1 VVINSALA
9 RGSAYLRAAHFG
21 PTVIVTTTTFLL
33 ALSQYAPLN
42 ALRVAIAIFAGQLV
56 VGWSNDFIDAPLDIA
71 AHRTKKPIVSKEINP
86 EQLKRSIVFALVA
99 ALLLSL
105 FSPLGLTGT
114 LIHFLGILSATLYNL
129 KLKPTILSP
138 LPYIVSFG
146 ALPWAIYLPAGNH
159 PPLWLFIDFMLIAV
173 AFHFF
178 NVLKDFQWDI
188 NQGVLGLPQRLG
200 RNASLIISISLV
212 ISAILVLI
220 FLN

>member
-1 VVINSALA
+1 VLNSVLA
-9 RGSAYLRAAHFG
+9 RGYVFLRAAHFG
-21 PTVIVTTTTFLL
+21 PTVIVTTASFLL
-33 ALSQYAPLN
+33 SLSQYSIIDS
-42 ALRVAIAIFAGQLV
+42 LRVAIAIFAGQLV

-86 EQLKRSIVFALVA
+86 EQLKGSIVFALVA
-99 ALLLSL
+99 AVLLSL

-114 LIHFLGILSATLYNL
+114 LIHFLGILSATFYNL
-129 KLKPTILSP
+129 KLKSTIISP

-159 PPLWLFIDFMLIAV
+159 PPLWLYLDFMIIAV

-188 NQGVLGLPQRLG
+188 NQGILGLPQRLG
-200 RNASLIISISLV
+200 KNVSLIISISLV
-212 ISAILVLI
+212 VSALLVFI
-220 FLN
+220 FLR

>member
-1 VVINSALA
+1 MLNSVLA
-9 RGSAYLRAAHFG
+9 RGYVFLRAAHFG
-21 PTVIVTTTTFLL
+21 PTVIVTTASFLL
-33 ALSQYAPLN
+33 SLSQYSIIDS
-42 ALRVAIAIFAGQLV
+42 LRVAIAIFAGQLV

-86 EQLKRSIVFALVA
+86 EQLKKSILVALLA

-114 LIHFLGILSATLYNL
+114 LIHFLGILSATFYNF
-129 KLKPTILSP
+129 KLKSTIISP

-146 ALPWAIYLPAGNH
+146 ALPWAIYLPAGNQ

-200 RNASLIISISLV
+200 RNASLVISISLV
-212 ISAILVLI
+212 ISAIFVLI
-220 FLN
+220 YR

>member
-1 VVINSALA
+1 MLNSALA
-9 RGSAYLRAAHFG
+9 QGFVFLRAAHFG
-21 PTVIVTTTTFLL
+21 PTVIVTTASFLL
-33 ALSQYAPLN
+33 SLSQYSLIDS
-42 ALRVAIAIFAGQLV
+42 LRVAIAIFAGQLV

-71 AHRTKKPIVSKEINP
+71 AQRTKKPIVSKEINP
-86 EQLKRSIVFALVA
+86 EQLKKSIVVALVA

-114 LIHFLGILSATLYNL
+114 LIHFLGILSATFYNL

-159 PPLWLFIDFMLIAV
+159 PPLWLYLDFMLIAV

-188 NQGVLGLPQRLG
+188 KQGILGLPQRLG
-200 RNASLIISISLV
+200 RNVSLIISILLV
-212 ISAILVLI
+212 TTALLVFI
-220 FLN
+220 YR

>member
-1 VVINSALA
+1 VLNSVLA
-9 RGSAYLRAAHFG
+9 RGYVFLRAAHFG
-21 PTVIVTTTTFLL
+21 PTVIVTTASFLL
-33 ALSQYAPLN
+33 SLSQYSIIDS
-42 ALRVAIAIFAGQLV
+42 LRVAIAIFAGQLV

-86 EQLKRSIVFALVA
+86 EQLKGSIVFALVA
-99 ALLLSL
+99 AVLLSL

-114 LIHFLGILSATLYNL
+114 LIHFLGILSATFYNL
-129 KLKPTILSP
+129 KLKSTIISP

-146 ALPWAIYLPAGNH
+146 ALPWAIYLPAGNQ

-200 RNASLIISISLV
+200 RNSSLIISISLIV
-212 ISAILVLI
+212 SAVLVLI

>member
-1 VVINSALA
+1 VLNSALA
-9 RGSAYLRAAHFG
+9 QGYVFLRAAHFG
-21 PTVIVTTTTFLL
+21 PTVIVTTASFLL
-33 ALSQYAPLN
+33 SLSQYSIIDS
-42 ALRVAIAIFAGQLV
+42 LRVAIAIFAGQLV

-71 AHRTKKPIVSKEINP
+71 AQRTKKPIVSKEINP

-99 ALLLSL
+99 AVLLSL

-114 LIHFLGILSATLYNL
+114 LIHFLGILSATFYNL
-129 KLKPTILSP
+129 KLKSTIISP

-146 ALPWAIYLPAGNH
+146 ALPWAIYLPTGDQ

-200 RNASLIISISLV
+200 RNASLVISISLV
-212 ISAILVLI
+212 ISAVLVLI

>member
-1 VVINSALA
+1 MINSALA
-9 RGSAYLRAAHFG
+9 RGYAFLRAAHFG
-21 PTVIVTTTTFLL
+21 PTIIVTTITFLL
-33 ALSQYAPLN
+33 ALSQYSPIDAV
-42 ALRVAIAIFAGQLV
+42 RVGLAIFAGQLV
-56 VGWSNDFIDAPLDIA
+56 VGWTNDFIDAPLDIA
-71 AHRTKKPIVSKEINP
+71 AQRTKKPIVTEEIDP
-86 EQLKRSIVFALVA
+86 DQLKKSVLIALVA

-129 KLKPTILSP
+129 KLKPTVLSP

-146 ALPWAIYLPAGNH
+146 SLPWAIYLPAGNQ

-188 NQGVLGLPQRLG
+188 NQGILGLPQRLG
-200 RNASLIISISLV
+200 KNSSLFISILLV
-212 ISAILVLI
+212 ISALLVFI
-220 FLN
+220 FRR

>member
-1 VVINSALA
+1 MLNSFLT
-9 RGSAYLRAAHFG
+9 RGYVFLRAAHFG
-21 PTVIVTTTTFLL
+21 PTVIVTTITFLL
-33 ALSQYAPLN
+33 ALSQYSLIN
-42 ALRVAIAIFAGQLV
+42 SLRVAIAIFAGQLV

-71 AHRTKKPIVSKEINP
+71 AQRSKKPIVSKEINP
-86 EQLKRSIVFALVA
+86 EQLKKSIFGALFVA
-99 ALLLSL
+99 LILSL
-105 FSPLGLTGT
+105 FSPLGLNGT
-114 LIHFLGILSATLYNL
+114 LIHFLGILSATFYNL
-129 KLKPTILSP
+129 KLKSTILSP
-138 LPYIVSFG
+138 FPYIVSFG
-146 ALPWAIYLPAGNH
+146 ALPWAIYLPAGNQ

-200 RNASLIISISLV
+200 RNASLVISISLV

>member
-1 VVINSALA
+1 VLNSALA
-9 RGSAYLRAAHFG
+9 KGFVFLRAAHFG
-21 PTVIVTTTTFLL
+21 PTVIVTVTTFLL
-33 ALSQYAPLN
+33 SLSQYSLIDSI
-42 ALRVAIAIFAGQLV
+42 RVAIAIFAGQLV

-71 AHRTKKPIVSKEINP
+71 AQRTKKPIVNKEINP
-86 EQLKRSIVFALVA
+86 EQLKKSIFGALFVA
-99 ALLLSL
+99 LILSL

-114 LIHFLGILSATLYNL
+114 LIHFLGILSATIYNF

-138 LPYIVSFG
+138 LPYIISFG
-146 ALPWAIYLPAGNH
+146 LLPWAIYLPAGNQ

-173 AFHFF
+173 AFHLF

-200 RNASLIISISLV
+200 RNASLVISISLV
-212 ISAILVLI
+212 VSAVFVLI

>member
-1 VVINSALA
+1 VLNSALA
-9 RGSAYLRAAHFG
+9 RGYVFLRAAHFG
-21 PTVIVTTTTFLL
+21 PTVIVTTASFLL
-33 ALSQYAPLN
+33 SLSQYSIIDS
-42 ALRVAIAIFAGQLV
+42 LRVAIAIFAGQLV

-71 AHRTKKPIVSKEINP
+71 AQRTKKPIVSKEINP
-86 EQLKRSIVFALVA
+86 EQLKGSIVFALVA
-99 ALLLSL
+99 AVLLSL

-114 LIHFLGILSATLYNL
+114 LIHFLGILSATIYNFN
-129 KLKPTILSP
+129 LKPTILSP
-138 LPYIVSFG
+138 LPFIVSFG
-146 ALPWAIYLPAGNH
+146 ALPWAIYLPTGDQ

-200 RNASLIISISLV
+200 RNASLVISISLV
-212 ISAILVLI
+212 ISAVLVLI

>member
-1 VVINSALA
+1 MLNSVLA
-9 RGSAYLRAAHFG
+9 RGYVFLRAAHFG
-21 PTVIVTTTTFLL
+21 PTVIVTTASFLL
-33 ALSQYAPLN
+33 SLSQYSIIDS
-42 ALRVAIAIFAGQLV
+42 LRVAIAIFAGQLV

-99 ALLLSL
+99 AVLLSL

-114 LIHFLGILSATLYNL
+114 LIHFLGILSATFYNF

-138 LPYIVSFG
+138 IPYIVSFG

-159 PPLWLFIDFMLIAV
+159 PPLWLYLDFILIAV

-178 NVLKDFQWDI
+178 NVLKDLQWDI
-188 NQGVLGLPQRLG
+188 KQGIMGIPQRLG
-200 RNASLIISISLV
+200 RNVSLIISISLV
-212 ISAILVLI
+212 CSAVLVFI
-220 FLN
+220 YRN

>member
-1 VVINSALA
+1 MLKSFLA
-9 RGSAYLRAAHFG
+9 QGFVFLRAAHFG
-21 PTVIVTTTTFLL
+21 PTLIVTTTTFLL
-33 ALSQYAPLN
+33 ALSQYSIIE

-56 VGWSNDFIDAPLDIA
+56 IGWSNDFIDAPLDIA
-71 AHRTKKPIVSKEINP
+71 AQRTKKPIVGKEINID
-86 EQLKRSIVFALVA
+86 QLRKFIVFALFA

-129 KLKPTILSP
+129 KLKSTILSP

-146 ALPWAIYLPAGNH
+146 ALPWAIYLPAGNQ

-178 NVLKDFQWDI
+178 NVLKDFQWDT

-200 RNASLIISISLV
+200 RNASLVISISLV
-212 ISAILVLI
+212 ISAIFVLI
-220 FLN
+220 YR

>member
-1 VVINSALA
+1 VLNSVLA
-9 RGSAYLRAAHFG
+9 RGYVFLRAAHFG
-21 PTVIVTTTTFLL
+21 PTVIVTTASFLL
-33 ALSQYAPLN
+33 SLSQYSIIDS
-42 ALRVAIAIFAGQLV
+42 LRVAIAIFAGQLV

-86 EQLKRSIVFALVA
+86 EQLKKSILVA
-99 ALLLSL
+99 LFVALILSL

-114 LIHFLGILSATLYNL
+114 LIHFLGILSATFYNL
-129 KLKPTILSP
+129 KLKSTIISP

-146 ALPWAIYLPAGNH
+146 ALPWAIYLPAGNQ

-200 RNASLIISISLV
+200 RNASLVISISLV
-212 ISAILVLI
+212 ISAIFVLI
-220 FLN
+220 YR

>member
-1 VVINSALA
+1 VLNSALA
-9 RGSAYLRAAHFG
+9 QGFVFLRAAHFG
-21 PTVIVTTTTFLL
+21 PTVIVTTASFLL
-33 ALSQYAPLN
+33 SLSQYSIIDS
-42 ALRVAIAIFAGQLV
+42 LRVAIAIFAGQLV

-86 EQLKRSIVFALVA
+86 EQLKKSILVALLA

-114 LIHFLGILSATLYNL
+114 LIHFLGILSATFYNF
-129 KLKPTILSP
+129 KLKSTIISP

-146 ALPWAIYLPAGNH
+146 ALPWAIYLPAGNQ

-200 RNASLIISISLV
+200 RNASLVISISLV
-212 ISAILVLI
+212 ISAIFVLI
-220 FLN
+220 YR

>member
-1 VVINSALA
+1 VLNSALA
-9 RGSAYLRAAHFG
+9 QGFVFLRAAHFG
-21 PTVIVTTTTFLL
+21 PTVIVTATTFLL
-33 ALSQYAPLN
+33 ALSQYSLIDSI
-42 ALRVAIAIFAGQLV
+42 RVAIAIFAGQLV

-86 EQLKRSIVFALVA
+86 EQLKKSILVA
-99 ALLLSL
+99 LFVALILSL

-114 LIHFLGILSATLYNL
+114 LIHFLGILSATFYNL
-129 KLKPTILSP
+129 KLKSTIISP

-146 ALPWAIYLPAGNH
+146 ALPWAIYLPAGNQ

-200 RNASLIISISLV
+200 RNVSLFISISLV
-212 ISAILVLI
+212 VSAVIVLI

>member
-1 VVINSALA
+1 VLNSVLA
-9 RGSAYLRAAHFG
+9 RGYVFLRAAHFG
-21 PTVIVTTTTFLL
+21 PTVIVTTASFLL
-33 ALSQYAPLN
+33 SLSQYSIIDS
-42 ALRVAIAIFAGQLV
+42 LRVAIAIFAGQLV

-99 ALLLSL
+99 AVLLSL

-114 LIHFLGILSATLYNL
+114 LIHFLGILSATFYNF

-138 LPYIVSFG
+138 IPYIVSFG

-159 PPLWLFIDFMLIAV
+159 PPLWLYLDFMLIAV

-188 NQGVLGLPQRLG
+188 KQGIMGIPQRLG
-200 RNASLIISISLV
+200 RNVSLIISISLV
-212 ISAILVLI
+212 CSAVLVFI
-220 FLN
+220 YRN

>member
-1 VVINSALA
+1 VLNSVLA
-9 RGSAYLRAAHFG
+9 RGNVFLRAAHFG
-21 PTVIVTTTTFLL
+21 PTVIVTTASFLL
-33 ALSQYAPLN
+33 SLSQYSIIDS
-42 ALRVAIAIFAGQLV
+42 LRVAIAIFAGQLV

-86 EQLKRSIVFALVA
+86 EQLKGSIVFALVA
-99 ALLLSL
+99 AVLLSL

-114 LIHFLGILSATLYNL
+114 LIHFLGILSATFYNF

-138 LPYIVSFG
+138 IPYIVSFG

-159 PPLWLFIDFMLIAV
+159 PPLWLYLDFMLIAV

-188 NQGVLGLPQRLG
+188 KQGIMGIPQRLG
-200 RNASLIISISLV
+200 RNVSLIISISLV
-212 ISAILVLI
+212 CSAVLVFI
-220 FLN
+220 YRN

>member
-1 VVINSALA
+1 VLNSVLA
-9 RGSAYLRAAHFG
+9 RGYVFLRTAHFG
-21 PTVIVTTTTFLL
+21 PTVIVTTASFLL
-33 ALSQYAPLN
+33 SLSQYSIIDS
-42 ALRVAIAIFAGQLV
+42 LRVAIAIFAGQLV

-86 EQLKRSIVFALVA
+86 EQLKGSIVYALVA
-99 ALLLSL
+99 AVLLSL

-114 LIHFLGILSATLYNL
+114 LIHFLGILSATFYNF

-138 LPYIVSFG
+138 IPYIVSFG

-159 PPLWLFIDFMLIAV
+159 PPLWLYLDFMLIAV

-188 NQGVLGLPQRLG
+188 KQGIMGIPQRLG
-200 RNASLIISISLV
+200 RNVSLIISISLV
-212 ISAILVLI
+212 CSAVLVFI
-220 FLN
+220 YRN

>member
-1 VVINSALA
+1 VLNSVLA
-9 RGSAYLRAAHFG
+9 RGYVFLRAAHFG
-21 PTVIVTTTTFLL
+21 PTVIVTTASFLL
-33 ALSQYAPLN
+33 SLSQYSIIDS
-42 ALRVAIAIFAGQLV
+42 LRVAIAIFAGQLV

-86 EQLKRSIVFALVA
+86 EQLKGSIVFALVA
-99 ALLLSL
+99 AVLLSL

-114 LIHFLGILSATLYNL
+114 LIHFLGILSATFYNF

-138 LPYIVSFG
+138 IPYIVSFG

-159 PPLWLFIDFMLIAV
+159 PPLWLYLDFMLIAV

-188 NQGVLGLPQRLG
+188 KQGIMGIPQRLG
-200 RNASLIISISLV
+200 RNVSLIISISLV
-212 ISAILVLI
+212 CSAVLVFI
-220 FLN
+220 YRN

>member
-1 VVINSALA
+1 MRKSLLA
-9 RGSAYLRAAHFG
+9 RGYVFLRAAHFG
-21 PTVIVTTTTFLL
+21 PTVIVTTASFLL
-33 ALSQYAPLN
+33 SLSQYSLIDS
-42 ALRVAIAIFAGQLV
+42 LRVAIAIFAGQLV

-71 AHRTKKPIVSKEINP
+71 AQRTKKPIVGKEINP
-86 EQLKRSIVFALVA
+86 DLLKKSIVVALVA

-114 LIHFLGILSATLYNL
+114 LIHFLGILSATFYNL

-159 PPLWLFIDFMLIAV
+159 PPLWLYLDFMLIAV

-188 NQGVLGLPQRLG
+188 KQGILGLPQRLG
-200 RNASLIISISLV
+200 RNVSLIISILLV
-212 ISAILVLI
+212 TTALLVFI
-220 FLN
+220 YR

>member
-1 VVINSALA
+1 MRKSLLTQGYVF
-9 RGSAYLRAAHFG
+9 LRAAHFG
-21 PTVIVTTTTFLL
+21 PTVIVTTASFLL
-33 ALSQYAPLN
+33 ALSQFSLIDSI
-42 ALRVAIAIFAGQLV
+42 RVAIAIFAGQLV

-71 AHRTKKPIVSKEINP
+71 AHRTKKPIVSKEIDRD
-86 EQLKRSIVFALVA
+86 QLRKSIFGALFVA
-99 ALLLSL
+99 LILSL

-114 LIHFLGILSATLYNL
+114 LIHFLGILSATFYNL

-138 LPYIVSFG
+138 LPYIISFG
-146 ALPWAIYLPAGNH
+146 LLPWAIYLPAGNQ
-159 PPLWLFIDFMLIAV
+159 PPLWLLIDFMLIAV

-200 RNASLIISISLV
+200 RNASLVISISLV

-220 FLN
+220 NR

>member
-1 VVINSALA
+1 VLNSVLA
-9 RGSAYLRAAHFG
+9 RGYVFLRAAHFG
-21 PTVIVTTTTFLL
+21 PTVIVTTASFLL
-33 ALSQYAPLN
+33 SLSQYSIIDS
-42 ALRVAIAIFAGQLV
+42 LRVAIAIFAGQLV

-71 AHRTKKPIVSKEINP
+71 AQRTKKPIVSKEINP
-86 EQLKRSIVFALVA
+86 EQLKGSIVFALVA
-99 ALLLSL
+99 AVIISL
-105 FSPLGLTGT
+105 FSPLGLNGT
-114 LIHFLGILSATLYNL
+114 LIHFLGILSATIYNF

-138 LPYIVSFG
+138 LPFIVSFG
-146 ALPWAIYLPAGNH
+146 ALPWAIYLPTGDQ

-200 RNASLIISISLV
+200 RNASLVISISLV
-212 ISAILVLI
+212 ISAVLVLI

>member
-1 VVINSALA
+1 VLNSALA
-9 RGSAYLRAAHFG
+9 QGFVFLRAAHFG
-21 PTVIVTTTTFLL
+21 PTVIVTTASFLL
-33 ALSQYAPLN
+33 SLSQYSIIDS
-42 ALRVAIAIFAGQLV
+42 LRVTIAIFAGQLV

-71 AHRTKKPIVSKEINP
+71 AQRSKKPIVSKEINP
-86 EQLKRSIVFALVA
+86 EQLKKSILVA
-99 ALLLSL
+99 LFVALILSL

-114 LIHFLGILSATLYNL
+114 LIHFLGILSATFYNL
-129 KLKPTILSP
+129 KLKSTIISP

-146 ALPWAIYLPAGNH
+146 ALPWAIYLPAGNQ

-200 RNASLIISISLV
+200 RNSSLIISISLIV
-212 ISAILVLI
+212 SAVLVLI

>member
-1 VVINSALA
+1 VLNSALA
-9 RGSAYLRAAHFG
+9 QGFVFLRAAHFG
-21 PTVIVTTTTFLL
+21 PTIIVTATTFLL
-33 ALSQYAPLN
+33 ALSQYSLIDSI
-42 ALRVAIAIFAGQLV
+42 RVAIAIFAGQLV

-86 EQLKRSIVFALVA
+86 EQLKKSILVA
-99 ALLLSL
+99 LFVALILSL

-114 LIHFLGILSATLYNL
+114 LIHFLGILSATFYNL

-138 LPYIVSFG
+138 LPYIISFG
-146 ALPWAIYLPAGNH
+146 LLPWAIYLPAGNQ
-159 PPLWLFIDFMLIAV
+159 PPLWLVIDFMLISV

-188 NQGVLGLPQRLG
+188 NQGVLGLPQCLG
-200 RNASLIISISLV
+200 RNVSLFISISLV
-212 ISAILVLI
+212 VSAVIVLI